1 MQLIKQADLTQGWQA
16 QLFDTGE
23 MQVRNGTTG
32 EVTWLP
38 KESVDTL
45 IDIVAQIRNEKAERD
60 LRNHFAKETHHE

>member
-45 IDIVAQIRNEKAERD
+45 INICQEVRAEQKD
-60 LRNHFAKETHHE
+60 N

>member
-45 IDIVAQIRNEKAERD
+45 IDICQEVRAEQKEK
-60 LRNHFAKETHHE
+60 